1 MSAASPGTKVRVRF
15 APSPTGPLHVGN
27 VRTALFNWAYARA
40 TGGAMILRIEDTDLR
55 RSSDESARAI
65 MEDLRW
71 LGVDWDEGP
80 DVGGVV
86 GPYVQSQRIDIYRTQ
101 AQGLMSRGRAY
112 RCYCSEAELQSRR
125 KESLRLNAAPRY
137 DNRCRS
143 LTPEQIS
150 QYESEGRPHV
160 LRFRVDEREVL
171 FNDMVK
177 GEVRFDAALIGDF
190 VIMRADGTPSFHFA
204 VTVDDGLMGI
214 THVIRGDDHLSNT
227 PRHILLFEALGFP
240 VPRFAHM
247 SLTTGTGGAP
257 LSKRL
262 GDMAVASFRTRGFL
276 PASLANYIALLGWS
290 PGRDREIFPLQELA
304 KEFSPE
310 QLSKAPSVFDPAKLR
325 WVARQHMKIMEP
337 VSLAE
342 MARPWLKAVG
352 IDVASLSTS
361 ERERLRDVMAMV
373 REEAECLEEA
383 AARCVQFFSERVVV
397 EEGERALPLRP
408 ERHSLLETARKT
420 AAEFLENGAGAER
433 FLEELRKK
441 TDLRGK
447 DLYAPI
453 RIALTGTTSGM
464 ELKDIVRLLGKDRIV
479 SRFERALERG
489 LGE

>member
-1 MSAASPGTKVRVRF
+1 MSGSGPGTKVRVRF

-27 VRTALFNWAYARA
+27 ARTALFNWAYARA
-40 TGGAMILRIEDTDLR
+40 TGGTMILRIEDTDLR

-65 MEDLRW
+65 MENLRW

-80 DVGGVV
+80 DVGGAA

-101 AQGLMSRGRAY
+101 AQNLVSRGRAY
-112 RCYCSEAELQSRR
+112 RCYCVEADLQSRR
-125 KESLRLNAAPRY
+125 KETLRLNATPRY

-143 LTPEQIS
+143 LTPEQVS

-204 VTVDDGLMGI
+204 VTVDDGLMGV

-227 PRHILLFEALGFP
+227 PRHILLFKALGFP
-240 VPRFAHM
+240 IPRFAHM
-247 SLTTGTGGAP
+247 SLTTGKGGAP

-262 GDMAVASFRTRGFL
+262 GDMSVASFRTRGFL
-276 PASLANYIALLGWS
+276 PAALGNYIALLGWS
-290 PGRDREIFPLQELA
+290 PGKEREIFPLQELA
-304 KEFSPE
+304 KRFNPE

-325 WVARQHMKIMEP
+325 WVARQHMKIVEP
-337 VSLAE
+337 AALAE
-342 MARPWLKAVG
+342 MAQAWLKALG
-352 IDVASLSTS
+352 IDVAALDKS
-361 ERERLRDVMAMV
+361 ERERLRDVMALV

-397 EEGERALPLRP
+397 EGGERALLLRP
-408 ERHSLLETARKT
+408 ESHSLLETGRKT
-420 AAEFLENGAGAER
+420 AAEFLENGGDAER
-433 FLEELRKK
+433 FLEELQKR
-441 TDLRGK
+441 TSLRGK

-464 ELKDIVRLLGKDRIV
+464 ELRDIVRLLGMDRV
-479 SRFERALERG
+479 ASRFEKASESG
-489 LGE
+489 HGE